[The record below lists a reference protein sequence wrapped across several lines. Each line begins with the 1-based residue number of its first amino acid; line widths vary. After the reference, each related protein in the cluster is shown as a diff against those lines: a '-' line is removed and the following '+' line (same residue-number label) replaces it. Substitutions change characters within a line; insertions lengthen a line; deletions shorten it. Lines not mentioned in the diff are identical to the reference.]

1 MDFRHLF
8 NGSFNE
14 KTVLITGHTG
24 FKGAWLSLWLKELG
38 AKVIGYSLEPPS
50 DPSLFE
56 QCKLGDKMHSIK
68 GDVRD
73 LNCLQEIISEIQ
85 PEIVFHLAAQPLV
98 RRSYSTPVE
107 TVATNVL
114 GTVNVLEAI
123 RKSGPSVRVC
133 QVITSDKCYENDES
147 HHAYSEGDRLG
158 GFDPYSA
165 SKACA
170 ELMISAYRNS
180 FFQKESISKHGVSLS
195 SVRGGNVI
203 GGGDWGE
210 DRIVPDCIR
219 ALTQGKPV
227 LVRNPNSV
235 RPWQFVLDVLA
246 GYLRLAEHQLSG
258 SELYA
263 DAWNFGP
270 DESNSLTVANLTEK
284 VIHYWGQGT
293 WQKQDS
299 SKSSSQDLRHEARFL
314 RLDPSKANRILEW
327 CPIYNAEES
336 IRETIHWYR
345 DTQINR
351 NADPYTYSA
360 NQLKSYVEMAK
371 ERKHPWVIH
380 EKVLR

>member
-1 MDFRHLF
+1 MDLKQLF
-8 NGSFNE
+8 NGSFYG

-38 AKVIGYSLEPPS
+38 SKVAGYSLEPPS
-50 DPSLFE
+50 DPNLFE
-56 QCKLGDKMHSIK
+56 QCNLADKIRSIK

-73 LNCLQEIISEIQ
+73 LNHLQDVVSEVQ

-98 RRSYSTPVE
+98 RKSYSVPIE
-107 TVATNVL
+107 TVSTNIL

-123 RKSGPSVRVC
+123 RRSASPVRVC

-147 HHAYSEGDRLG
+147 SRAYAEGDRLG

-180 FFQKESISKHGVSLS
+180 FFPKESISKHGISVS
-195 SVRGGNVI
+195 SVRAGNVI

-219 ALTQGKPV
+219 ALAQNKPI

-235 RPWQFVLDVLA
+235 RPWQYVLDVLA
-246 GYLRLAEHQLSG
+246 GYLQLAELQLGG
-258 SELYA
+258 SELFA

-270 DESNSLTVANLTEK
+270 DESHALRVSRLTEK
-284 VIHYWGQGT
+284 VIEYWGQGT
-293 WQKQDS
+293 WQKRRNSESPYRDS
-299 SKSSSQDLRHEARFL
+299 LHEARYL
-314 RLDPSKANRILEW
+314 RLDPSKANRVLGW
-327 CPIYNAEES
+327 HPVCHADES
-336 IRETIHWYR
+336 VRETVRWYR
-345 DTQINR
+345 SVQANR
-351 NADPYTYSA
+351 NADAYVCSVDH
-360 NQLKSYVEMAK
+360 LKSYIQAAR
-371 ERKHPWVIH
+371 ERKHSWAIH